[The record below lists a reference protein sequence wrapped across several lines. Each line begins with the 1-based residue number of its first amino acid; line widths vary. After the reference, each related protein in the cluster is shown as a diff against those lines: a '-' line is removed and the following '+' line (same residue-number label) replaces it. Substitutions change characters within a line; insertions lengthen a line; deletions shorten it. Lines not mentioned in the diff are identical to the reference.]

1 MKYVSTR
8 GTAPVLDFVDVM
20 LTGLASDGGLYVPEA
35 WPALPSVSAEAPY
48 ADTATEVIWPY
59 VDGVGR
65 NELAAA
71 SVEAYATFDHPAVC
85 PLVELAP
92 NTWLL
97 ELFHGPTLAF
107 KDVALQL
114 LARLLDAELE
124 RRGERVAIVLATSGD
139 TGSAAIEAC
148 RDRPNVD
155 IFVFHPQGRVSEV
168 QRRQMTTVTAP
179 NVHNVALAGTFD
191 DCQDM
196 VKALFADA
204 PFRDRFRLGAANS
217 INWGRVVPQVVY
229 YVTSA
234 LALGATATRPLSF
247 AVPTGNFGNVL
258 SGWVAKEMGL
268 PVQRLIIGSNR
279 NDILTR
285 VVETGMMKVTEVVPT
300 MSPSMDI
307 QVSSNFE
314 RLLFELNGRDGGM
327 TAEQMGLFR
336 SRGRLSLE
344 ADQTEQLRTTFDA
357 ARCDEDETLREI
369 ARVHAESG
377 IVVDPHTAVGLSAA
391 RQTRRDPDVPVVALA
406 TAHPAK
412 FPDAVERAIG
422 VRPPLPPQLAGLM
435 DLPERLDS
443 LPADLAAVE
452 AYIAARLTSSG

>member
-1 MKYVSTR
+1 MSTR
-8 GTAPVLDFVDVM
+8 GAAPVLDFVDVM

-35 WPALPSVSAEAPY
+35 WPPLPALSAEAPY

-59 VDGVGR
+59 VDGIAR
-65 NELAAA
+65 SELAAA

-148 RDRPNVD
+148 RDRPNID
-155 IFVFHPQGRVSEV
+155 IFVFHPEGRVSEV
-168 QRRQMTTVTAP
+168 QRRQMTTVMAP

-204 PFRDRFRLGAANS
+204 PFRERFRLGAANS

-234 LALGATATRPLSF
+234 LALGATATRPVSF

-268 PVQRLIIGSNR
+268 PVDRLIIGSNR

-285 VVETGMMKVTEVVPT
+285 VVETGTMKVTGVVPT

-327 TAEQMGLFR
+327 TAEQMALFR
-336 SRGRLSLE
+336 SRGSLSLE
-344 ADQTEQLRTTFDA
+344 ADQSEQLRATFDA
-357 ARCDEDETLREI
+357 ARCDEDETLPRD
-369 ARVHAESG
+369 R
-377 IVVDPHTAVGLSAA
+377 PC
-391 RQTRRDPDVPVVALA
+391 TRRVRRRRRSAHRGWSVCGAADAPRSRHPRRRARHRTPGEVPRCRGARDRRASAVARSARRADGPARATRLA
-406 TAHPAK
+406 PHRAGSGRGAH
-412 FPDAVERAIG
+412 RG
-422 VRPPLPPQLAGLM
+422 
-435 DLPERLDS
+435 
-443 LPADLAAVE
+443 AAHE
-452 AYIAARLTSSG
+452 

>member
-8 GTAPVLDFVDVM
+8 GAAPVLDFVDVM

-35 WPALPSVSAEAPY
+35 WPALPSVSAAAPY
-48 ADTATEVIWPY
+48 ADTATEVLWPY

-65 NELAAA
+65 SELAAA

-148 RDRPNVD
+148 RARPNID
-155 IFVFHPQGRVSEV
+155 IFVFHPEGRVSEV

-234 LALGATATRPLSF
+234 LALGATATRPVSF
-247 AVPTGNFGNVL
+247 AVP
-258 SGWVAKEMGL
+258 
-268 PVQRLIIGSNR
+268 
-279 NDILTR
+279 
-285 VVETGMMKVTEVVPT
+285 
-300 MSPSMDI
+300 
-307 QVSSNFE
+307 
-314 RLLFELNGRDGGM
+314 
-327 TAEQMGLFR
+327 
-336 SRGRLSLE
+336 
-344 ADQTEQLRTTFDA
+344 
-357 ARCDEDETLREI
+357 
-369 ARVHAESG
+369 
-377 IVVDPHTAVGLSAA
+377 
-391 RQTRRDPDVPVVALA
+391 
-406 TAHPAK
+406 
-412 FPDAVERAIG
+412 
-422 VRPPLPPQLAGLM
+422 
-435 DLPERLDS
+435 
-443 LPADLAAVE
+443 
-452 AYIAARLTSSG
+452 